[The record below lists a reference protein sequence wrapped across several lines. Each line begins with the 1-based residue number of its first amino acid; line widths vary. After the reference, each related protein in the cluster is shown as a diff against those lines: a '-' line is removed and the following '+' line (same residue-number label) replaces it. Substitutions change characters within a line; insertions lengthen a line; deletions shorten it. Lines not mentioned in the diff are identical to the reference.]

1 MLELLQG
8 DPEVSAH
15 IREDVLAAS
24 FDLDYHFA
32 QVDRI
37 FARVFGGIGIRA
49 C

>member
-8 DPEVSAH
+8 DPEVAAH
-15 IREDVLAAS
+15 IPGDVLAAS

-37 FARVFGGIGIRA
+37 FARVLWGMD
-49 C
+49 